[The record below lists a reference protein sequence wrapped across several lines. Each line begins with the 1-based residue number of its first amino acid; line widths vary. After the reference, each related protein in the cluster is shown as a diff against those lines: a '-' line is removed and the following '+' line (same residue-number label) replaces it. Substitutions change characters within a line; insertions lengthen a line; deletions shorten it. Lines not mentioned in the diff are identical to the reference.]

1 MATTSKTTK
10 KSTTKTTAPKEPT
23 NVEEVV
29 EPVVEPVKEVDKP
42 AKKRVTSDKID
53 LNDLVEVRS
62 RFYGGLTYI
71 SRKTGY
77 RVSWS
82 EYDSFQYLTIDE
94 LMTMRNTQPQFFT
107 NNWVVIVGDNAEDVK
122 SFLQIDRYYKGFD
135 AVDGFDELF
144 GYEPDEIIEVVGK
157 MSGSM
162 KENVARRAYALIKSG
177 ELDSVKV
184 IAALEEACGYELRE

>member
-10 KSTTKTTAPKEPT
+10 KSPAKTTASKEPAK
-23 NVEEVV
+23 VDVAV
-29 EPVVEPVKEVDKP
+29 EPVVEPVKEVEKP
-42 AKKRVTSDKID
+42 AKKRVTADKID

-77 RVSWS
+77 RVSWG

-94 LMTMRNTQPQFFT
+94 LMAMRNTQPQFFT
-107 NNWVVIVGDNAEDVK
+107 NNWVVLVGDNAEDVK

-144 GYEPDEIIEVVGK
+144 SYEPDEILEVVGK